1 MKKILAILAAVMLV
15 GTVNAYAISLTPG
28 PLTFHWTDW
37 EIRVDGQGDT
47 LNGIFRID
55 QVLDGGSNVLWSSG
69 DNGEELTGTF
79 QNLVVSS
86 FGGETPGSVI
96 QFSGGDI
103 QVYLD
108 NTPDFNPAA
117 PGSGVTDG
125 IEWLNLNF
133 VTGGNFFYPNAT
145 LLSTITGG
153 PDPEGVPAVTGFGSS
168 LLEVVGGSASGI
180 FDSNTYAR
188 YDGSGLFADM
198 SMSANFYIRNTGSA
212 PFNSTKDGW
221 AVWSKDPIGAYA
233 IPEPTS
239 MVLLGL
245 GLLGLAA
252 KRRKK
257 VA

>member
-28 PLTFHWTDW
+28 PLSFHWTDW
-37 EIRVDGQGDT
+37 EIQVDGQGDT

-55 QVLDGGSNVLWSSG
+55 QILDGSNNILWNSG
-69 DNGEELTGTF
+69 QGGEELTGTF
-79 QNLVVSS
+79 QNLTVAS
-86 FGGETPGSVI
+86 FGGENPGSVI
-96 QFSGGDI
+96 GFSGGDI

-108 NTPDFNPAA
+108 NTPDFNPTA
-117 PGSGVTDG
+117 PGSGLTDG
-125 IEWLNLNF
+125 TLWLDLAF
-133 VTGGNFFYPNAT
+133 VTGINGAYQNDT
-145 LLSTITGG
+145 LHSLISG
-153 PDPEGVPAVTGFGSS
+153 PGSDPESKPSIIGIGSA
-168 LLEVVGGSASGI
+168 LLDVVGGSAADI
-180 FDSNTYAR
+180 FDSNTYTR
-188 YDGSGLFADM
+188 FDGSGLYADL
-198 SMSANFYIRNTGSA
+198 SLFSTFYIRGDGN
-212 PFNSTKDGW
+212 PKNGW

-239 MVLLGL
+239 MALLGL